1 MCREAPQKLFPNPHL
16 IRICHGLFSQA
27 LQTLRTKVTCLWS
40 MVLSVL
46 EASPSSGDSLE
57 WGENVGRKEKGWVH
71 GTKGALYVQGSKNQS
86 PT

>member
-1 MCREAPQKLFPNPHL
+1 M
-16 IRICHGLFSQA
+16 
-27 LQTLRTKVTCLWS
+27 LRSKVTCLWS

-71 GTKGALYVQGSKNQS
+71 GTKGACMCRAQRTKAPLRIRKIIPSSKGCLL
-86 PT
+86 P